1 LCLFQIVEI
10 CNQKNWP
17 GSPRSSKE
25 VNQPNRKYFL
35 IEYSKTTDKL
45 LYKYADIFVLYYG
58 IWNLLVTTLK
68 GDCKVNWFP
77 IFCWLTRNTIHIVWS
92 RSFSNLVHTIMFNIA
107 FVKHWDWCLIQMFH
121 HFFGLSKPIS
131 CLSDIV
137 DTNYFWKFWL
147 YVVIL
152 ILWMI
157 FIHPT
162 WFDVKWNS
170 LIRNNFA
177 PVFHARRY
185 RYRRGLSQK

>member
-1 LCLFQIVEI
+1 MQIFLFFIMVFEI
-10 CNQKNWP
+10 YSLP
-17 GSPRSSKE
+17 PSRE
-25 VNQPNRKYFL
+25 IARL
-35 IEYSKTTDKL
+35 IGFQS
-45 LYKYADIFVLYYG
+45 FVDWHE
-58 IWNLLVTTLK
+58 IRFTL
-68 GDCKVNWFP
+68 
-77 IFCWLTRNTIHIVWS
+77 FCRG
-92 RSFSNLVHTIMFNIA
+92 RLVHTIMFNIA
-107 FVKHWDWCLIQMFH
+107 FVKHWNWCLIQMFH